1 MKFAAFAGLSGAS
14 AATLGIT
21 FEDCGDST
29 THGKISDLQPL
40 SITSGVE
47 NSLTG
52 SGSLDK
58 SITGGAFDMHVTA
71 GGGLINK
78 HYTGDV
84 CESKTFSLPLG
95 LGTMSWG
102 GLACPQATGDVA
114 VVLKVKLSSNLPASL
129 ATSDVAL
136 TATDQDSESAICA
149 NVHIAKQMEF
159 SAKKYARGL
168 IHRNVDRAVPIEVET
183 ITDEMRANTPKSK
196 DWSGVATTAVKDQ
209 GYCGSCWAYSATE
222 GIESGLYMSSGELLE
237 LSPQQIISCDKTD
250 GGCNGGDIPEAFD
263 YVMST
268 GGIALDSDYPE
279 TSAAAGKNGKCKS
292 HAFAVQV
299 SSAKFAIPECTASD
313 CSGNAKYEN
322 DLKAALAKHGPMSIC
337 VNAASWDSYTG
348 GIFTESCP
356 GGWGD
361 LDHCVQL
368 VGYGTDSG
376 SDYWKVRNSWASN
389 WGEGGYIRLPVGTN
403 ACGVATEAM
412 FVKASKVS
420 LSV

>member
-21 FEDCGDST
+21 FQDCGDST

-47 NSLTG
+47 NALTG
-52 SGSLDK
+52 TGSLDK

-149 NVHIAKQMEF
+149 NVHIAKQMESTGVSCS
-159 SAKKYARGL
+159 SADQAIISGMDSNDFGDKQNTCGTQSYNIFTGAFNHDKF
-168 IHRNVDRAVPIEVET
+168 NSCVNSAVGIST
-183 ITDEMRANTPKSK
+183 GCSDCY
-196 DWSGVATTAVKDQ
+196 ATT
-209 GYCGSCWAYSATE
+209 
-222 GIESGLYMSSGELLE
+222 GEYAAKNCKAKC
-237 LSPQQIISCDKTD
+237 I
-250 GGCNGGDIPEAFD
+250 
-263 YVMST
+263 T
-268 GGIALDSDYPE
+268 GW
-279 TSAAAGKNGKCKS
+279 CKS
-292 HAFAVQV
+292 GCL
-299 SSAKFAIPECTASD
+299 ECTAP
-313 CSGNAKYEN
+313 AQ
-322 DLKAALAKHGPMSIC
+322 
-337 VNAASWDSYTG
+337 ASLPSCTG
-348 GIFTESCP
+348 VSNGSPTPCMES
-356 GGWGD
+356 
-361 LDHCVQL
+361 VQ
-368 VGYGTDSG
+368 V
-376 SDYWKVRNSWASN
+376 
-389 WGEGGYIRLPVGTN
+389 
-403 ACGVATEAM
+403 
-412 FVKASKVS
+412 
-420 LSV
+420 